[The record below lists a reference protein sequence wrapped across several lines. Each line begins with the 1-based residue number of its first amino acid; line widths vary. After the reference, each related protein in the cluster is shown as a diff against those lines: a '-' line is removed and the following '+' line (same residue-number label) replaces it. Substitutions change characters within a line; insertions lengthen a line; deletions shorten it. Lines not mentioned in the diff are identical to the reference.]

1 MPRFYQ
7 WLALAGLALAGL
19 ASAPFSH
26 AGPDSAP
33 FKGRMTMAFT
43 KTKPG
48 PNLAIP
54 PLDAA
59 QPARTA
65 TATFALG

>member
-19 ASAPFSH
+19 AGAPFGH
-26 AGPDSAP
+26 ASPDSVP
-33 FKGRMTMAFT
+33 FKGRMTMAFSE
-43 KTKPG
+43 TKPG
-48 PNLAIP
+48 PQVAIP
-54 PLDAA
+54 ALDAA
-59 QPARTA
+59 PPAGTA

>member
-7 WLALAGLALAGL
+7 WLALTGLALAGL
-19 ASAPFSH
+19 AGPPFSH
-26 AGPDSAP
+26 AGPDAAP

-43 KTKPG
+43 ETKPA
-48 PNLAIP
+48 PLVAIP
-54 PLDAA
+54 VLDAA
-59 QPARTA
+59 PPAGTA